1 MYLQAIKGLGGNP
14 VVIPPTEVYAA
25 LERNKEGLQVI
36 SLPAVEK
43 EKFLQVA
50 TEEGWKDVLLKNPQS
65 GPELKKLLT
74 RPR

>member
-1 MYLQAIKGLGGNP
+1 VDAYKLSNFTPAD
-14 VVIPPTEVYAA
+14 E
-25 LERNKEGLQVI
+25 LEKQERPLLIKEGLQVI
-36 SLPAVEK
+36 DLPAAEK

-74 RPR
+74 KQR